1 MPVGV
6 LREVED
12 EVNRILIDD
21 LTVRAYHTSI
31 DEARSMGAL
40 ALFGEKYGS
49 EVRVVEVGEYS
60 RELCGGTH
68 VARSGQLGLVK
79 LLGEA
84 SIGSGVRRIEA
95 LVGIDA
101 FRFLARESV
110 LVSQLS
116 DQLKARPEELP
127 ERISNVVTR
136 LRDAERELGRLKSA
150 QLLEASGQIAAA
162 AENIDGVAFVA
173 HGVPDGTDADSI
185 RRLALDVRSKI
196 PASQPAVVALIGT
209 PADRPVVVIAVN
221 EAGRGSGLSAGTL
234 VAGAARALGGG
245 GGGKPDIAQGGG
257 APGTGEAALNA
268 AFDSIRNS
276 LRDSVRTAR

>member
-1 MPVGV
+1 M
-6 LREVED
+6 
-12 EVNRILIDD
+12 
-21 LTVRAYHTSI
+21 
-31 DEARSMGAL
+31 
-40 ALFGEKYGS
+40 
-49 EVRVVEVGEYS
+49 
-60 RELCGGTH
+60 
-68 VARSGQLGLVK
+68 

-110 LVSQLS
+110 LVSQLT

-136 LRDAERELGRLKSA
+136 LRDAERELARFKSA

-173 HGVPDGTDADSI
+173 HSVPNGTDADSV

-221 EAGRGSGLSAGTL
+221 EAGRGFGLSAGTL

-257 APGTGEAALNA
+257 VPGAGQAAVNA
-268 AFDSIRNS
+268 AFESIRNS
-276 LRDSVRTAR
+276 LRDSNRTAG